1 MGSRRSIAIRQQRL
15 DLVAQPDQYAETI
28 MLDNAFNDES
38 HYPAGQYTLLYDG
51 QGSIS
56 FDLQSATIV
65 SQTPAEWW

>member
-1 MGSRRSIAIRQQRL
+1 
-15 DLVAQPDQYAETI
+15 